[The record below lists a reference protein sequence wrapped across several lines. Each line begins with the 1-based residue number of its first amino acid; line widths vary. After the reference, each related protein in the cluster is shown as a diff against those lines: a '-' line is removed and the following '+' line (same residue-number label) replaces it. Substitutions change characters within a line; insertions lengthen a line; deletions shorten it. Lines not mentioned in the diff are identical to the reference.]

1 MGNLVFRFLMFF
13 VYFLLRLEW
22 AVLVQT
28 LGSRFT
34 STLTYSLQMYLRTYV
49 CRAFPPCFRMFLTG
63 TSGFLIYFEVFFAFA
78 SANLHDDGVLVLAH
92 VADPEVS
99 RFIHNWAHTE
109 EFYVAKDW
117 FDMSDL
123 DLQSP
128 TNPSE
133 LVFSFRNHPFSFL
146 PYFFLLCFPNS
157 IVHLCLQ
164 TRKFFITVL
173 VRNGSFLNVRTSD
186 FEDMGYNLKRDG
198 WLNSF
203 TDLKNQSM
211 RDDGV
216 PWRGA
221 REKLP

>member
-1 MGNLVFRFLMFF
+1 LYFDVLCVFSSQLGAGRTRPNTRPKIHTGIDLLFADVPENLCVPSISASSSD
-13 VYFLLRLEW
+13 VPNW
-22 AVLVQT
+22 NKQA
-28 LGSRFT
+28 SN
-34 STLTYSLQMYLRTYV
+34 
-49 CRAFPPCFRMFLTG
+49 
-63 TSGFLIYFEVFFAFA
+63 YFEVLFAFA
-78 SANLHDDGVLVLAH
+78 SANLHDDGVLVFVHA
-92 VADPEVS
+92 ADLVVS
-99 RFIHNWAHTE
+99 RFIHNWAHME
-109 EFYVAKDW
+109 EFYIAEDW
-117 FDMSDL
+117 FGMNDL

-133 LVFSFRNHPFSFL
+133 LVFPFPDHPFSFL

-164 TRKFFITVL
+164 TRKFFNKVL
-173 VRNGSFLNVRTSD
+173 VRNASFLNVRTSD
-186 FEDMGYNLKRDG
+186 FEDMGYNLKQDG
-198 WLNSF
+198 WLNNF